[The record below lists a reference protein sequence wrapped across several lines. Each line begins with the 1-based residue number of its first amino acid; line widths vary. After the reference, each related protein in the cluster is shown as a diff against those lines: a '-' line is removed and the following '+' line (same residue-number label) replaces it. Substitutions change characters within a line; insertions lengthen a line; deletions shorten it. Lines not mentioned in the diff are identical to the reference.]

1 MPEMKIN
8 NLLNL
13 IEGFD
18 WTQGN
23 IDKNLI
29 KHFVSVKECEESFF
43 NEPIIFF
50 KDEKHSE
57 TEKRYGIFG
66 HSNRGR
72 KLTIIFM
79 IRNRKIRVISARDQS
94 KKKGESMVKNKK
106 IKRIPKFKTE
116 DQERFW
122 VTHDAT
128 EYFDMSKSI
137 RNPIFANLKPSS
149 QSISLRLPKFLL
161 ESIKQM
167 ANKRDVPYQSLMK
180 MFLADRVEREH
191 RYRAV

>member
-1 MPEMKIN
+1 
-8 NLLNL
+8 
-13 IEGFD
+13 
-18 WTQGN
+18 
-23 IDKNLI
+23 
-29 KHFVSVKECEESFF
+29 
-43 NEPIIFF
+43 
-50 KDEKHSE
+50 
-57 TEKRYGIFG
+57 
-66 HSNRGR
+66 
-72 KLTIIFM
+72 
-79 IRNRKIRVISARDQS
+79 
-94 KKKGESMVKNKK
+94 MVKNKK

-116 DQERFW
+116 DQEREFW

-167 ANKRDVPYQSLMK
+167 ANKRDVPYQYLMK